1 MKIVF
6 DASNSL
12 EAHIVRGVLNMYE
25 IEAYIQGEYLHG
37 GAGELPMTG
46 FVKISTSDDDY
57 MRAKD
62 LISDW
67 QANKL
72 MPAEWKEK
80 ESETTANDSESGLV
94 LAF

>member
-6 DASNSL
+6 EASNSL
-12 EAHIVRGVLNMYE
+12 EAHIIRGVLNMYE

-46 FVKISTSDDDY
+46 FVKVSTSNEDY
-57 MRAKD
+57 LRAKD

-72 MPAEWKEK
+72 MPTEWKEK
-80 ESETTANDSESGLV
+80 EVESNGNLSDFNLV
-94 LAF
+94 LSH